1 MWIMYKRL
9 KIIIQNNNIKV
20 ITQSIPSQPK
30 KMKTAKQNK
39 NQQHFKIFR
48 RYYKTKYFA
57 FYVEAFQD
65 YFL

>member
-9 KIIIQNNNIKV
+9 KIIIQNNNNKV

-30 KMKTAKQNK
+30 KMKTAKQNR
-39 NQQHFKIFR
+39 NQQLFKIFQ

-57 FYVEAFQD
+57 FYAEAYQD

>member
-1 MWIMYKRL
+1 MYKRL
-9 KIIIQNNNIKV
+9 KIITQNNNNKV

-30 KMKTAKQNK
+30 KTKTAKQNR
-39 NQQHFKIFR
+39 NQQHFKIFQ

-57 FYVEAFQD
+57 FYVEAYQD